1 MSVPKLDA
9 SANAKALWYGWVS
22 DTSFCVVR
30 FVFMKYVLIFPR
42 QTKDSMEGLLE
53 GDRKWHGS
61 MGIHIHVHV
70 EFGLHTY

>member
-1 MSVPKLDA
+1 MPKLDA

-42 QTKDSMEGLLE
+42 QTKDSMEGNGME
-53 GDRKWHGS
+53 AWAYIF
-61 MGIHIHVHV
+61 MY
-70 EFGLHTY
+70 T